1 MSEFKSTEI
10 GEIPVDW
17 SCVSVADLITKGI
30 IEKPLDGNHGGIHP
44 KGDDFVDS
52 GIPFVMATDIN
63 NGKIDLHNCKFIT
76 RQQADSLNKGFS
88 IPGDVLLTHKASLGR
103 TAIVGELETDFI
115 MLTPQVTY
123 YRVKDHEKLLNS
135 YLKYYFD
142 SPDFQETLINHGD
155 SGSTRAY
162 VGITA
167 QRDLPV
173 LLPSSIEEQ
182 KAIASVL
189 SSLDDKID
197 LLNRQNK
204 TFEAMA
210 ATLFRQWFVE
220 EAQEDWE
227 EKPLSSIAVFLNGLA
242 CQKYPPENNIEKL
255 PVLKIRELQSG
266 ISESSDFASSKVD
279 EKYIVKAGDVVF
291 SWSASLMV
299 KIWDGETCVLNQHLF
314 KVTSAEFP
322 KWFYLMW
329 CRHHLQE
336 FIAISQA
343 HATTMGHIK
352 RGDLDQA
359 MVLVPPP
366 PELQAMTVQI
376 EPIIDKQIFNSRQ
389 IKQLTKLRDLL
400 LPKLISGEIRVA

>member
-1 MSEFKSTEI
+1 MSEFQSTDV
-10 GEIPVDW
+10 GDIPIDW
-17 SCVSVADLITKGI
+17 DCVSVADLIAHGI

-63 NGKIDLHNCKFIT
+63 DGKIDLHNCKFIS
-76 RQQADSLNKGFS
+76 REQADSLRKGFS

-103 TAIVGELETDFI
+103 TAIVGRIETDFI

-123 YRVKDHEKLLNS
+123 YRIKDYEKLSNL

-142 SPDFQETLINHGD
+142 SPEFQETLINHGD

-173 LLPSSIEEQ
+173 VLPASIEEQ

-204 TFEAMA
+204 TLEAIA
-210 ATLFRQWFVE
+210 GTLFRQWFVE

-227 EKPLSSIAVFLNGLA
+227 ERPLSSIANFLNGLA
-242 CQKYPPENNIEKL
+242 CQKYPPENDVEKL

-279 EKYIVKAGDVVF
+279 EKYIVKAGDVIF

-314 KVTSAEFP
+314 KVTSDEFP

-352 RGDLDQA
+352 RGDLDEA
-359 MVLVPPP
+359 VVLVPSAK
-366 PELQAMTVQI
+366 ELQEMNSHM
-376 EPIIDKQIFNSRQ
+376 EPIIEKQIFNSSQ
-389 IKQLTKLRDLL
+389 IKQLTSLRDML
-400 LPKLISGEIRVA
+400 LPKLISGAVRVA